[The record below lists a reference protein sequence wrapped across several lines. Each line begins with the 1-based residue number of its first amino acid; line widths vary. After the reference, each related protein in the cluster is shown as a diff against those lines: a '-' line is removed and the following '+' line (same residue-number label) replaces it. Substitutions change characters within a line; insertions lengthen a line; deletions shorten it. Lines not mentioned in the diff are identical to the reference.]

1 MIKKKLPS
9 SQTYRDAAIEGRR
22 FGGPESLK
30 AGIVDALGGVDE
42 ALKFIEERKLISKV
56 APGAIPGLKED
67 MWREVL
73 YAFANHQDEVNWRN
87 AIEAE
92 KADFEKK
99 VEVRVTDWEIKSK
112 L

>member
-1 MIKKKLPS
+1 
-9 SQTYRDAAIEGRR
+9 
-22 FGGPESLK
+22 
-30 AGIVDALGGVDE
+30 
-42 ALKFIEERKLISKV
+42 
-56 APGAIPGLKED
+56 

-87 AIEAE
+87 AIEA